1 MRDILQYG
9 RHLFQAV
16 VICLF
21 WLVGNAIATA
31 LSLPIPGG
39 VIGMVIVLALFACG
53 IIRPASL
60 GGGARWLIGEMLLFF
75 IPAVLAIIDHH
86 ELLGLLGLKVLLV
99 IVSGTFVVMTM
110 TGVAVEIVMSLAVRP
125 KQP

>member
-1 MRDILQYG
+1 MHDISQYS

-21 WLVGNAIATA
+21 WLVGHAIATA

-39 VIGMVIVLALFACG
+39 VIGMLIVLALFAFG

-60 GGGARWLIGEMLLFF
+60 GDGARWLIGEMLLFF

-110 TGVAVEIVMSLAVRP
+110 TGVAVEIVMSVAVRQKRP
-125 KQP
+125 